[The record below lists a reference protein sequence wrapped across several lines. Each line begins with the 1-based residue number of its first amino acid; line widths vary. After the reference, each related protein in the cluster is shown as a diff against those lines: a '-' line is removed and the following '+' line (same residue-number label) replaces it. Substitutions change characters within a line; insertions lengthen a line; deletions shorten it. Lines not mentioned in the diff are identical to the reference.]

1 MEKFKSVL
9 AKVGYVVGYAF
20 GMCFIIAKRLFAL

>member
-9 AKVGYVVGYAF
+9 AKVSYVVGYIL
-20 GMCFIIAKRLFAL
+20 GMTFVIIKRLFAL

>member
-9 AKVGYVVGYAF
+9 AKVSYILGYILGMSFVVL
-20 GMCFIIAKRLFAL
+20 KRLFAL